1 MPAVGLPAFLIATQK
16 FQTADRVVVYVSVI
30 MWRCK
35 AAVLFMSWSVAMCL
49 RSQLNAFAVN
59 THTHALMMC
68 ACRFSIIFFFSA
80 LSQMLV
86 DQAYWQSAI
95 AAKATCAVKVC
106 PVEQV

>member
-1 MPAVGLPAFLIATQK
+1 
-16 FQTADRVVVYVSVI
+16 

-35 AAVLFMSWSVAMCL
+35 AAVLFMSRSAATCL
-49 RSQLNAFAVN
+49 RSELNAFAVN
-59 THTHALMMC
+59 KHTHALMMC

-106 PVEQV
+106 PEEDAWYHQMMFWSPSAC